1 MLVAK
6 GKLRLHYWE
15 TITAIRNDLPIY
27 LAVAVYILAGST
39 YVLAKGG
46 MLMGALDLYAHAA
59 LITYCL
65 ILPLVVLVIGILR
78 ITHHLDARRGL
89 AYRHM
94 FAPRRTARFF
104 AGSLLMIAVV
114 VLFQSMFA
122 SVKTS
127 FSRDGFPYEKAL
139 ADLDKLIHF
148 GHSPAKYLYSFA
160 KNEWVLR
167 TVEFNYNVLWFVVCF
182 GVLYWVAISPRAD
195 RIRLRFVFSFMMV
208 WVVVGN
214 VVAALLPTA
223 GPAFYS
229 LVTGDPDRFHKV
241 RDFVGTT
248 AGTFS
253 SAADEQRYLW
263 ALHLAGSDGFGSGI
277 SAFPSMHVAL
287 ISLMAMFATEHN
299 RRLGI
304 AVWVYVAFI
313 VASSTYLGW
322 HYAVDGYAAIILVA
336 MVYWAVRSAP
346 AAWRAMVPAIE
357 AAPVPVPVPS
367 PLPVAADPELA
378 AG

>member
-1 MLVAK
+1 
-6 GKLRLHYWE
+6 
-15 TITAIRNDLPIY
+15 
-27 LAVAVYILAGST
+27 
-39 YVLAKGG
+39 
-46 MLMGALDLYAHAA
+46 
-59 LITYCL
+59 
-65 ILPLVVLVIGILR
+65 
-78 ITHHLDARRGL
+78 
-89 AYRHM
+89 
-94 FAPRRTARFF
+94 
-104 AGSLLMIAVV
+104 
-114 VLFQSMFA
+114 
-122 SVKTS
+122 
-127 FSRDGFPYEKAL
+127 
-139 ADLDKLIHF
+139 
-148 GHSPAKYLYSFA
+148 
-160 KNEWVLR
+160 
-167 TVEFNYNVLWFVVCF
+167 
-182 GVLYWVAISPRAD
+182 
-195 RIRLRFVFSFMMV
+195 
-208 WVVVGN
+208 
-214 VVAALLPTA
+214 LPTA

-304 AVWVYVAFI
+304 AAWVYVAFI

-346 AAWRAMVPAIE
+346 ALWRAMVPAIE
-357 AAPVPVPVPS
+357 TAPVPVPVPS